1 MTHYNSSHTLTLSV
15 HARNAALFMTLS
27 APAIK
32 RQTARQ
38 TACGNS
44 DLTQALPPRERD
56 VILRI
61 LDSCSHYG
69 ERQDLSLA
77 ESVERIGMMMTQ
89 AYLSR
94 ANDQ

>member
-1 MTHYNSSHTLTLSV
+1 MTHYDPSYTLTLVV

-27 APAIK
+27 APAMQRHATMK
-32 RQTARQ
+32 TVCS
-38 TACGNS
+38 TN
-44 DLTQALPPRERD
+44 DLTQALPSRERD

-61 LDSCSHYG
+61 LDSCSHYA

-77 ESVERIGMMMTQ
+77 ESAERIGMTMTQ